1 MKNNKI
7 SGFQWAMTIFVFFVI
22 TMALSIMLR
31 DFQSIIGVKHFIFEV
46 TDLAPLIAAII
57 CILVFKYKKV
67 QLAGLKFS
75 ISLKVIERLL
85 LALIL
90 PLVILI
96 IGMYSFNTFADSFIL
111 LQSTGLSVPI
121 THILIG
127 HILMAFVVE
136 FGFRSYLQNIVETK
150 MNTFFASIVV
160 GLMYSVF
167 SANTTY
173 GTEFAAYNFLYTFS
187 FSMILGELIRATKGR
202 TIYIAT
208 TFHASMTFGLIFL
221 FSEEIGDLFSIKVI
235 AISTA
240 IVAVGYIGLSL
251 IIRGIAYLTT
261 RRNLEEL
268 EPNNYLDHV
277 NDDEETNHTKAEKSS
292 SNIKNAEKTG
302 VATASTVGIA
312 KNDTENTVADEPSIH
327 EGTENTVADEPS
339 IHEGTEKTEPQHH
352 IDNQTES
359 NHDEDHDI
367 TSESVESAESVK
379 QAPQSDDLTNDSN
392 EDEKQSLK
400 EPATYKEDRRSSV
413 VIDAEKHIE
422 KTEEQSSDKNK

>member
-31 DFQSIIGVKHFIFEV
+31 DFQSVIGVKHFIFEV

-57 CILVFKYKKV
+57 CILVFKYKKI

-90 PLVILI
+90 PLIILI

-136 FGFRSYLQNIVETK
+136 FGFRSYLQNIVKTK

-173 GTEFAAYNFLYTFS
+173 DTEFAAYNFLYTFS

-277 NDDEETNHTKAEKSS
+277 NDDEETNHTEAEKSS
-292 SNIKNAEKTG
+292 SNIKDAEKTG

-327 EGTENTVADEPS
+327 EGTE
-339 IHEGTEKTEPQHH
+339 KTESQHH

-367 TSESVESAESVK
+367 TSKSVESAESVK
-379 QAPQSDDLTNDSN
+379 HAPQSDDLTNDSN
-392 EDEKQSLK
+392 EDETEQSLK

>member
-31 DFQSIIGVKHFIFEV
+31 DFQSVIGVKHFIFEV

-57 CILVFKYKKV
+57 CIVIFKYKKV

-75 ISLKVIERLL
+75 ISLKVIERIL

-90 PLVILI
+90 PLIILI

-277 NDDEETNHTKAEKSS
+277 NDDEETNHTEAEKSS
-292 SNIKNAEKTG
+292 SNIKDVEKTG
-302 VATASTVGIA
+302 VATASTIGIA

-327 EGTENTVADEPS
+327 EGTE
-339 IHEGTEKTEPQHH
+339 KTESQHH

-367 TSESVESAESVK
+367 TSESVESVESVK
-379 QAPQSDDLTNDSN
+379 HAPQSDDLTNDSN
-392 EDEKQSLK
+392 EDETEQSLK
-400 EPATYKEDRRSSV
+400 EPANYKEDRRSSV

>member
-31 DFQSIIGVKHFIFEV
+31 DFQSVIGVKHFIFEV

-57 CILVFKYKKV
+57 CIVIFKYKKV

-75 ISLKVIERLL
+75 ISLKVIERIL

-90 PLVILI
+90 PLIILI

-208 TFHASMTFGLIFL
+208 TFHASMIFGLIFL

-277 NDDEETNHTKAEKSS
+277 NDDEETNHTEAEKSS
-292 SNIKNAEKTG
+292 SNIKDVEKTG
-302 VATASTVGIA
+302 VATASTIGIA

-327 EGTENTVADEPS
+327 EGTE
-339 IHEGTEKTEPQHH
+339 KTESQHH

-367 TSESVESAESVK
+367 TSESVESVESVK
-379 QAPQSDDLTNDSN
+379 HAPQSDDLTNDSN
-392 EDEKQSLK
+392 EDETEQSLK

>member
-31 DFQSIIGVKHFIFEV
+31 DFQSVIGVKHFIFEV

-57 CILVFKYKKV
+57 CIVIFKYKKV

-75 ISLKVIERLL
+75 ISLKVIERIL

-90 PLVILI
+90 PLIILI
-96 IGMYSFNTFADSFIL
+96 IGMYNFNTFADSFIL

-277 NDDEETNHTKAEKSS
+277 NDDEETNHTEAEKSS
-292 SNIKNAEKTG
+292 SNIKDVEKTG
-302 VATASTVGIA
+302 VATASTIGIA
-312 KNDTENTVADEPSIH
+312 KNDTENTA
-327 EGTENTVADEPS
+327 ADEPS
-339 IHEGTEKTEPQHH
+339 IHEGTEKTESQHH

-367 TSESVESAESVK
+367 TSESVESVESVK
-379 QAPQSDDLTNDSN
+379 HAPQSDDLTNDSN
-392 EDEKQSLK
+392 EDETEQSLK

>member
-90 PLVILI
+90 PLIILI

-235 AISTA
+235 AISIA

-251 IIRGIAYLTT
+251 IIRGIVYLTT

-277 NDDEETNHTKAEKSS
+277 NDDEETNHTESEKSS
-292 SNIKNAEKTG
+292 SNIKDAEKTG

-312 KNDTENTVADEPSIH
+312 KNDTEKTA
-327 EGTENTVADEPS
+327 ADEPS

-359 NHDEDHDI
+359 NHDEHHDI

-379 QAPQSDDLTNDSN
+379 HAPQSDDLTNDSN
-392 EDEKQSLK
+392 EDEIQSLK

>member
-1 MKNNKI
+1 MKKNKI

-31 DFQSIIGVKHFIFEV
+31 DFQSVIGVKHFIFEV

-57 CILVFKYKKV
+57 CILVFKYKKI

-90 PLVILI
+90 PLIILI

-136 FGFRSYLQNIVETK
+136 FGFRSYLQNIGETK

-208 TFHASMTFGLIFL
+208 TFHASMTFGLVFL

-277 NDDEETNHTKAEKSS
+277 NDDEETNHTEAEKSS
-292 SNIKNAEKTG
+292 SNIKDAEKTG
-302 VATASTVGIA
+302 VATATTVGIA
-312 KNDTENTVADEPSIH
+312 KNDTENTVADEPSIY
-327 EGTENTVADEPS
+327 
-339 IHEGTEKTEPQHH
+339 EGTEKTESQHH

-359 NHDEDHDI
+359 NHDEDHDV

-379 QAPQSDDLTNDSN
+379 HAPQSDGLTNDSN
-392 EDEKQSLK
+392 EDETEQSLK

>member
-90 PLVILI
+90 PLIILI

-277 NDDEETNHTKAEKSS
+277 NDDEETNHTEAEKSS
-292 SNIKNAEKTG
+292 SNIKDAEKAG

-312 KNDTENTVADEPSIH
+312 KNDTENTVTDEP
-327 EGTENTVADEPS
+327 N
-339 IHEGTEKTEPQHH
+339 IHEGTEKTELQHH

-379 QAPQSDDLTNDSN
+379 HAPQSDDLTNDSN
-392 EDEKQSLK
+392 EDEIQSLK

>member
-22 TMALSIMLR
+22 TMALPIMLR

-90 PLVILI
+90 PLIILI

-277 NDDEETNHTKAEKSS
+277 NDDEETNHTEAEKSS
-292 SNIKNAEKTG
+292 SNIKDAEKAG

-312 KNDTENTVADEPSIH
+312 KNDTENTVTDEP
-327 EGTENTVADEPS
+327 N

-379 QAPQSDDLTNDSN
+379 HAPQSDDLTNDSN
-392 EDEKQSLK
+392 EDEIQSLK

-422 KTEEQSSDKNK
+422 KTEEQSSDKNI

>member
-31 DFQSIIGVKHFIFEV
+31 DFQSVIGVKHFIFEV

-57 CILVFKYKKV
+57 CILVFKYKKI

-90 PLVILI
+90 PLIILI

-173 GTEFAAYNFLYTFS
+173 DTEFAVYNFLYTFS

-277 NDDEETNHTKAEKSS
+277 NDDEETNHTEAEKSS
-292 SNIKNAEKTG
+292 SNIKDAEKTG

-327 EGTENTVADEPS
+327 EGTE
-339 IHEGTEKTEPQHH
+339 KTESQHH

-367 TSESVESAESVK
+367 TSKSVESAESVK
-379 QAPQSDDLTNDSN
+379 HAPQSDDLTNDSN
-392 EDEKQSLK
+392 EDETEQSLK

>member
-90 PLVILI
+90 PLIILI

-277 NDDEETNHTKAEKSS
+277 NDDEETNHTEAEKSS

-327 EGTENTVADEPS
+327 EGTE
-339 IHEGTEKTEPQHH
+339 KTEAQHH

-392 EDEKQSLK
+392 EDEIEQSLK

>member
-31 DFQSIIGVKHFIFEV
+31 DFQSVIGVKHFIFEV

-57 CILVFKYKKV
+57 CILVFKYKKI

-90 PLVILI
+90 PLIILI

-173 GTEFAAYNFLYTFS
+173 DTEFAAYNFLYTFS

-277 NDDEETNHTKAEKSS
+277 NDDEETNHTEAEKSS
-292 SNIKNAEKTG
+292 SNIKDAEKTG

-327 EGTENTVADEPS
+327 EGTE
-339 IHEGTEKTEPQHH
+339 KTESQHH

-367 TSESVESAESVK
+367 TSKSVESAESVK
-379 QAPQSDDLTNDSN
+379 HALQSDDLTNDSN
-392 EDEKQSLK
+392 EDETEQSLK

>member
-327 EGTENTVADEPS
+327 EGTE
-339 IHEGTEKTEPQHH
+339 KTEPQHH
-352 IDNQTES
+352 IVNQTES

-392 EDEKQSLK
+392 EDEIEQSLK

>member
-1 MKNNKI
+1 
-7 SGFQWAMTIFVFFVI
+7 
-22 TMALSIMLR
+22 
-31 DFQSIIGVKHFIFEV
+31 
-46 TDLAPLIAAII
+46 
-57 CILVFKYKKV
+57 
-67 QLAGLKFS
+67 
-75 ISLKVIERLL
+75 
-85 LALIL
+85 
-90 PLVILI
+90 
-96 IGMYSFNTFADSFIL
+96 MYSFNTFADSFIL

-327 EGTENTVADEPS
+327 EGTE
-339 IHEGTEKTEPQHH
+339 KTEPQHH

>member
-90 PLVILI
+90 PLIILI

-277 NDDEETNHTKAEKSS
+277 NDDEETNHTDAEKSS
-292 SNIKNAEKTG
+292 SNIKDAEKTG

-312 KNDTENTVADEPSIH
+312 KND
-327 EGTENTVADEPS
+327 TENTVADEPS

-379 QAPQSDDLTNDSN
+379 HAPQSDDLTNDSN

>member
-90 PLVILI
+90 PLIILI

-277 NDDEETNHTKAEKSS
+277 NDDEETNHTEAEKSS

-302 VATASTVGIA
+302 VATASTVGVA
-312 KNDTENTVADEPSIH
+312 KND
-327 EGTENTVADEPS
+327 TENTVADEPS

-352 IDNQTES
+352 ISNQTES

-392 EDEKQSLK
+392 EDEIEQSLK

>member
-31 DFQSIIGVKHFIFEV
+31 DFQSVIGVKHFIFEV

-57 CILVFKYKKV
+57 CILVFKYKKI

-90 PLVILI
+90 PLIILI

-173 GTEFAAYNFLYTFS
+173 DTEFAAYNFLYTFS

-277 NDDEETNHTKAEKSS
+277 NDDEETNHTEAEKSS
-292 SNIKNAEKTG
+292 SNIKDAEKTG
-302 VATASTVGIA
+302 VATASTVGID

-327 EGTENTVADEPS
+327 EGTE
-339 IHEGTEKTEPQHH
+339 KTESQHH

-367 TSESVESAESVK
+367 TSKSVESAESVK
-379 QAPQSDDLTNDSN
+379 HAPQSDDLTNDSN
-392 EDEKQSLK
+392 EDETEQSLK

>member
-90 PLVILI
+90 PLIILI

-173 GTEFAAYNFLYTFS
+173 GTEFAAYNFLYIFS

-277 NDDEETNHTKAEKSS
+277 NDDEETNHTEAEKSS
-292 SNIKNAEKTG
+292 SNIKDAEKAG

-312 KNDTENTVADEPSIH
+312 KNDTENTVTDEP
-327 EGTENTVADEPS
+327 N

-379 QAPQSDDLTNDSN
+379 HAPQSDDLTNDSN
-392 EDEKQSLK
+392 EDEIQSLK

>member
-31 DFQSIIGVKHFIFEV
+31 DFQSRIGVKHFIFEV

-67 QLAGLKFS
+67 QLAGLKFT
-75 ISLKVIERLL
+75 ISLKVIERIL

-90 PLVILI
+90 PLIILI

-111 LQSTGLSVPI
+111 LQSTDLSVPI

-160 GLMYSVF
+160 GLIYSVF

-208 TFHASMTFGLIFL
+208 TFHASMTFGLVFL

-240 IVAVGYIGLSL
+240 IVAVAYIGLSL

-261 RRNLEEL
+261 KQSLDEV

-277 NDDEETNHTKAEKSS
+277 NDDSESEDAKDDKATTQDHKAEK
-292 SNIKNAEKTG
+292 A
-302 VATASTVGIA
+302 ATAGAVTATTAGIA
-312 KNDTENTVADEPSIH
+312 KHDNVTTSDEEANVHQENNP
-327 EGTENTVADEPS
+327 
-339 IHEGTEKTEPQHH
+339 
-352 IDNQTES
+352 
-359 NHDEDHDI
+359 
-367 TSESVESAESVK
+367 TSEVDQSENQPVATQDAESVIVPEATESTD
-379 QAPQSDDLTNDSN
+379 QDPNIQTEVDTNNANDDKN
-392 EDEKQSLK
+392 QSLK
-400 EPATYKEDRRSSV
+400 EPSTYKDDRRSSV

-422 KTEEQSSDKNK
+422 KTEEQSSDTNK

>member
-31 DFQSIIGVKHFIFEV
+31 DFQSVIGVKHFIFEV

-57 CILVFKYKKV
+57 CIVIFKYKKV

-75 ISLKVIERLL
+75 ISLKVIERIL

-90 PLVILI
+90 PLIILI

-277 NDDEETNHTKAEKSS
+277 NDDEETNHTEAEKSS
-292 SNIKNAEKTG
+292 SNIKDVEKTG
-302 VATASTVGIA
+302 VATASTIGIA

-327 EGTENTVADEPS
+327 EGTE
-339 IHEGTEKTEPQHH
+339 KTESQHH

-367 TSESVESAESVK
+367 TSESVESVESVK
-379 QAPQSDDLTNDSN
+379 HAPQSDDLTNDSN
-392 EDEKQSLK
+392 EDEAEQSLK

>member
-90 PLVILI
+90 PLIILI

-277 NDDEETNHTKAEKSS
+277 NDDEETNHTEAEKSS
-292 SNIKNAEKTG
+292 SNIKDAEKTG

-327 EGTENTVADEPS
+327 EGTE
-339 IHEGTEKTEPQHH
+339 KTEAQHH

-379 QAPQSDDLTNDSN
+379 HAPQSDDLTNDSN
-392 EDEKQSLK
+392 EDEIQSLK

>member
-90 PLVILI
+90 PLIILI

-277 NDDEETNHTKAEKSS
+277 NDDEETNHTEPEKSS
-292 SNIKNAEKTG
+292 SNIKDAEKTG

-312 KNDTENTVADEPSIH
+312 KNDTEKTA
-327 EGTENTVADEPS
+327 ADEPS

-359 NHDEDHDI
+359 NHDEHHDI

-379 QAPQSDDLTNDSN
+379 HAPQSDDLTNDSN
-392 EDEKQSLK
+392 EDEIQSLK

>member
-31 DFQSIIGVKHFIFEV
+31 DFQSVIGVKHFIFEV

-57 CILVFKYKKV
+57 CILVFKYKKI

-90 PLVILI
+90 PLIILI

-173 GTEFAAYNFLYTFS
+173 DTEFAAYNFLYTFS

-251 IIRGIAYLTT
+251 IIRGIAYLIT

-277 NDDEETNHTKAEKSS
+277 NDDEETNHTEAEKSS
-292 SNIKNAEKTG
+292 SNIKDAEKTG

-327 EGTENTVADEPS
+327 EGTE
-339 IHEGTEKTEPQHH
+339 KTESQHH

-367 TSESVESAESVK
+367 TSKSVESAESVK
-379 QAPQSDDLTNDSN
+379 HAPQSDDLTNDSN
-392 EDEKQSLK
+392 EDETEQSLK

>member
-31 DFQSIIGVKHFIFEV
+31 DFQSVIGVKHFIFEV

-57 CILVFKYKKV
+57 CIVIFKYKKV

-75 ISLKVIERLL
+75 ISLKVIERIL

-90 PLVILI
+90 PLIILI

-277 NDDEETNHTKAEKSS
+277 NDDEETNHTETEKSS
-292 SNIKNAEKTG
+292 SNIKDVEKTG
-302 VATASTVGIA
+302 VATASTIGIA

-327 EGTENTVADEPS
+327 EGTE
-339 IHEGTEKTEPQHH
+339 KTESQHH

-367 TSESVESAESVK
+367 TSESVESVESVK
-379 QAPQSDDLTNDSN
+379 HAPQSDDLTNDSN
-392 EDEKQSLK
+392 EDETEQSLK

>member
-327 EGTENTVADEPS
+327 EGTE
-339 IHEGTEKTEPQHH
+339 KTEPQHH

-359 NHDEDHDI
+359 NHDEDHNI

>member
-1 MKNNKI
+1 MKNNKF

-327 EGTENTVADEPS
+327 EGTE
-339 IHEGTEKTEPQHH
+339 KTEPQHH

>member
-31 DFQSIIGVKHFIFEV
+31 DFQSVIGVKHFIFEV

-57 CILVFKYKKV
+57 CILVFKYKKI

-90 PLVILI
+90 PLIILI

-173 GTEFAAYNFLYTFS
+173 DTEFAAYNFLYTFS

-277 NDDEETNHTKAEKSS
+277 NDDEETNHIEAEKSS
-292 SNIKNAEKTG
+292 SNIKDAEKTG

-327 EGTENTVADEPS
+327 EGTE
-339 IHEGTEKTEPQHH
+339 KTESQHH

-367 TSESVESAESVK
+367 TSKSVESAESVK
-379 QAPQSDDLTNDSN
+379 HAPQSDDLTNDSN
-392 EDEKQSLK
+392 EDETEQSLK

>member
-31 DFQSIIGVKHFIFEV
+31 DFQSVIGVKHFIFEV

-57 CILVFKYKKV
+57 CIVIFKYKKV

-75 ISLKVIERLL
+75 ISLKVIERIL

-90 PLVILI
+90 PLIILI

-277 NDDEETNHTKAEKSS
+277 NDDEETNHTEAEKSS
-292 SNIKNAEKTG
+292 SNIKDVEKTG
-302 VATASTVGIA
+302 VATASTIGIA

-327 EGTENTVADEPS
+327 EGTE
-339 IHEGTEKTEPQHH
+339 KTESQHR

-367 TSESVESAESVK
+367 TSESVESVESVK
-379 QAPQSDDLTNDSN
+379 HAPQSDDLTNDSN
-392 EDEKQSLK
+392 EDETEQSLK

>member
-57 CILVFKYKKV
+57 CILVFKYKKI

-90 PLVILI
+90 PLIILI

-277 NDDEETNHTKAEKSS
+277 NDDEETNHTEAEKSS
-292 SNIKNAEKTG
+292 SNIKDVEKTG

-312 KNDTENTVADEPSIH
+312 KNDTENTVANES
-327 EGTENTVADEPS
+327 S
-339 IHEGTEKTEPQHH
+339 IHEGTEKTEAQHH

-359 NHDEDHDI
+359 NHDENHDI

-379 QAPQSDDLTNDSN
+379 HVPQSDDLTNDSN
-392 EDEKQSLK
+392 EDEKQQSLK

>member
-31 DFQSIIGVKHFIFEV
+31 DFQSVIGVKHFIFEV

-57 CILVFKYKKV
+57 CILVFKYKKI

-90 PLVILI
+90 PLIILI

-173 GTEFAAYNFLYTFS
+173 DTEFAAYNFLYTFS

-277 NDDEETNHTKAEKSS
+277 NDDEETNHTEAEKSS

-327 EGTENTVADEPS
+327 EGTE
-339 IHEGTEKTEPQHH
+339 KTESQHH

-367 TSESVESAESVK
+367 TSKSVESAESVK
-379 QAPQSDDLTNDSN
+379 HAPQSDDLTNDSN
-392 EDEKQSLK
+392 EDETEQSLK

>member
-31 DFQSIIGVKHFIFEV
+31 DFQSVIGVKHFIFEV

-57 CILVFKYKKV
+57 CILVFKYKKI

-90 PLVILI
+90 PLIILI

-150 MNTFFASIVV
+150 MNTFFASVVV

-173 GTEFAAYNFLYTFS
+173 DTEFAAYNFLYTFS

-277 NDDEETNHTKAEKSS
+277 NDDEETNHTEAEKSS
-292 SNIKNAEKTG
+292 SNIKDAEKTG

-327 EGTENTVADEPS
+327 EGTE
-339 IHEGTEKTEPQHH
+339 KTESQHH

-367 TSESVESAESVK
+367 TSKSVESAESVK
-379 QAPQSDDLTNDSN
+379 HAPQSDDLTNDSN
-392 EDEKQSLK
+392 EDETEQSLK

>member
-1 MKNNKI
+1 MKKNKI

-22 TMALSIMLR
+22 TMTLSIMLR
-31 DFQSIIGVKHFIFEV
+31 DFQSVIGVKHFIFEV

-57 CILVFKYKKV
+57 CILVFKYKKI

-90 PLVILI
+90 PLIILI

-277 NDDEETNHTKAEKSS
+277 NDDEETNHTEAEKSS
-292 SNIKNAEKTG
+292 SNIKDVKKTG

-312 KNDTENTVADEPSIH
+312 KNDTENTL
-327 EGTENTVADEPS
+327 ADEPS
-339 IHEGTEKTEPQHH
+339 IHEGTEKTESQHH
-352 IDNQTES
+352 IDNLTES

-379 QAPQSDDLTNDSN
+379 HAPQSDDLTNDSN
-392 EDEKQSLK
+392 EDETEQSLK

>member
-31 DFQSIIGVKHFIFEV
+31 DFQSVIGVKHFIFEV

-57 CILVFKYKKV
+57 CIVIFKYKKV

-75 ISLKVIERLL
+75 ISLKVIERIL

-90 PLVILI
+90 PLIILI

-268 EPNNYLDHV
+268 ESNNYLDHV
-277 NDDEETNHTKAEKSS
+277 NDDEETNHTEAEKSS
-292 SNIKNAEKTG
+292 SNIKDVEKTG
-302 VATASTVGIA
+302 VATASTIGIA

-327 EGTENTVADEPS
+327 EGTE
-339 IHEGTEKTEPQHH
+339 KTESQHH

-367 TSESVESAESVK
+367 TSESVESVESVK
-379 QAPQSDDLTNDSN
+379 HAPQSDDLTNDSN
-392 EDEKQSLK
+392 EDETEQSLK

>member
-31 DFQSIIGVKHFIFEV
+31 DFQSVIGVKHFIFEV

-57 CILVFKYKKV
+57 CIVIFKYKKV

-75 ISLKVIERLL
+75 ISLKVIERIL

-90 PLVILI
+90 PLIILI

-277 NDDEETNHTKAEKSS
+277 NDDEETNHTEAEKSS
-292 SNIKNAEKTG
+292 SNIKDVEKTG
-302 VATASTVGIA
+302 VATASTIGIA

-327 EGTENTVADEPS
+327 EGTE
-339 IHEGTEKTEPQHH
+339 KTESQHH

-367 TSESVESAESVK
+367 TSESVESVESVK
-379 QAPQSDDLTNDSN
+379 HAPQSDDLTNDSN
-392 EDEKQSLK
+392 EDETEQSLK

-413 VIDAEKHIE
+413 VIDPEKHIE

>member
-1 MKNNKI
+1 MKKNKI

-31 DFQSIIGVKHFIFEV
+31 DFQSVIGVKHFIFEV

-57 CILVFKYKKV
+57 CILVFKYKKI

-90 PLVILI
+90 PLIILI

-277 NDDEETNHTKAEKSS
+277 NDDEETNHTEAEKSS
-292 SNIKNAEKTG
+292 SNIKDVEKTG

-312 KNDTENTVADEPSIH
+312 KNDTENTLADEPSIH
-327 EGTENTVADEPS
+327 K
-339 IHEGTEKTEPQHH
+339 GTEKTESQHH
-352 IDNQTES
+352 IDNLTES

-379 QAPQSDDLTNDSN
+379 HAPQSDDLTNDSN
-392 EDEKQSLK
+392 EDETEQSLK

>member
-31 DFQSIIGVKHFIFEV
+31 DFQSVIGVKHFIFEV

-57 CILVFKYKKV
+57 CIVIFKYKKV

-75 ISLKVIERLL
+75 ISLKVIERIL

-90 PLVILI
+90 PLIILI

-221 FSEEIGDLFSIKVI
+221 FSEEIGDLFSIQVI

-277 NDDEETNHTKAEKSS
+277 NDDEETNHTEAEKSS
-292 SNIKNAEKTG
+292 SNIKDVEKTG
-302 VATASTVGIA
+302 VATASTIGIA

-327 EGTENTVADEPS
+327 EGTE
-339 IHEGTEKTEPQHH
+339 KTESQHH

-367 TSESVESAESVK
+367 TSESVESVESVK
-379 QAPQSDDLTNDSN
+379 HAPQSDDLTNDSN
-392 EDEKQSLK
+392 EDETEQSLK